1 MDLLE
6 RMKNGEFPDGSRIL
20 RAKIDMAHPNIN
32 MRDPAM
38 YRIIHNPPHHR
49 TGEQVEDLPD
59 VRLVSRT
66 ERLDGR
72 HHPFVVF
79 A

>member
-38 YRIIHNPPHHR
+38 YRIVHKPHHR
-49 TGEQVEDLPD
+49 TGDKVEDLPD
-59 VRLVSRT
+59 VRLVTRA
-66 ERLDGR
+66 ERFDGR
-72 HHPFVVF
+72 HYPFVVF